1 MRAMFKNYNSTG
13 ALVILEVS
21 AVALTNCIHVRESGD
36 VWQYPAV
43 LQFWETGI
51 DKDEDC
57 ISVVFD
63 SADEAVDVMRLLVD
77 TGSTD
82 LTGYSRT
89 TFMYPTFIDE
99 DDFEKLQSRMF
110 GKNAAKLSNV
120 FE

>member
-1 MRAMFKNYNSTG
+1 MRAMFNNYNMNTL
-13 ALVILEVS
+13 AILEVS
-21 AVALTNCIHVRESGD
+21 AVVVTNCIHVRESGD

-63 SADEAVDVMRLLVD
+63 SADEAVDVLQQLLD
-77 TGSTD
+77 NGIAD

-89 TFMYPTFIDE
+89 TFMYPQVHDE
-99 DDFEKLQSRMF
+99 DVLEELQNGMF
-110 GKNAAKLSNV
+110 GDNAVKLSNV